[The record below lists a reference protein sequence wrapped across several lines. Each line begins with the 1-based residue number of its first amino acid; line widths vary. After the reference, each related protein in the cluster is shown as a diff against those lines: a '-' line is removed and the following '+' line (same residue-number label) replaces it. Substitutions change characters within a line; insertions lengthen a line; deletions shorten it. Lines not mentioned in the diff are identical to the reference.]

1 MQPPLNIVLV
11 RVDNR
16 LVHGQLL
23 EAWVPHLEADCII
36 VVDDE
41 VAGDFFRETVIRMA
55 VPKEVEV
62 MVCAVGEF
70 AGSFQFTKGAG
81 KNTIV
86 LFCNISDAVKAF
98 NLGFRFDKLNVG
110 NVFSDEC
117 ALCCSRSVSLGR
129 GDLDRVIGL
138 LNESGVTVELKGV
151 PNDKPADFRQ
161 IVKGPPPLPL
171 VADS

>member
-1 MQPPLNIVLV
+1 MQPLFNIVLV

-23 EAWVPHLEADCII
+23 EAWVPHLDADCII
-36 VVDDE
+36 IVDDE
-41 VAGDFFRETVIRMA
+41 VMGDVFRETVIRMA
-55 VPKEVEV
+55 VPREVEV
-62 MVCAVGEF
+62 IVSGVGEF

-86 LFCNISDAVKAF
+86 LFCNIADAVRAF

-110 NVFSDEC
+110 NVFSEQC

-129 GDLDRVIGL
+129 GDLDHIIGL
-138 LNESGVTVELKGV
+138 LNDSGVTVELRGV
-151 PNDKPADFRQ
+151 PNDRPADFRQ
-161 IVKGPPPLPL
+161 IIKMDAPLPM
-171 VADS
+171 VI